1 MADAVAQQRYAGGYR
16 PVAVKLKV
24 KEAPAAYPEHN
35 RVKHKA
41 EGATERWVDVPS
53 KHGGANRRR

>member
-1 MADAVAQQRYAGGYR
+1 MADMAPRRYYAGDYR

-24 KEAPAAYPEHN
+24 EEAPAAYPEHN

-53 KHGGANRRR
+53 KHGGADRRR